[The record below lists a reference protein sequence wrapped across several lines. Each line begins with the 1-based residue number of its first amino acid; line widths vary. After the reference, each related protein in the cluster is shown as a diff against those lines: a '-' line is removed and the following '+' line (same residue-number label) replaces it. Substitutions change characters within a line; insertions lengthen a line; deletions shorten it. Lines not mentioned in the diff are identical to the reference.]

1 MHAGGGIGMD
11 DDAWMA
17 LGTGLIKTSSRP
29 NATKNLARYDTNCHC
44 SIGLGFNS
52 SAAEAKLL

>member
-1 MHAGGGIGMD
+1 MD